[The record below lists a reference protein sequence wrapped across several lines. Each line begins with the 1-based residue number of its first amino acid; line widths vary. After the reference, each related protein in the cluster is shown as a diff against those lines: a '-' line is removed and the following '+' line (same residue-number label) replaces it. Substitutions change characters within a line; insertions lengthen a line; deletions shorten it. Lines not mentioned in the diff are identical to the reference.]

1 MLNDLLV
8 SIAFLALFFREQY
21 FQNALDFCLRGD
33 VFSGNS
39 TSKMRRRFFREQ
51 YFQNVATFFS
61 GNSTSKMR
69 LTFVFAATFFREQ
82 YFQNAATFGV
92 VVDFV
97 LFTLKLK
104 DGMIKIKKINLN
116 EEVKL
121 KLN

>member
-1 MLNDLLV
+1 
-8 SIAFLALFFREQY
+8 
-21 FQNALDFCLRGD
+21 
-33 VFSGNS
+33 
-39 TSKMRRRFFREQ
+39 MRRRL
-51 YFQNVATFFS
+51 A
-61 GNSTSKMR
+61 
-69 LTFVFAATFFREQ
+69 
-82 YFQNAATFGV
+82 FGV